1 MEFNNKKIQ
10 NVAES
15 ALNFA
20 KVVKNAYDSQK
31 FYNNL
36 QPVLDYIE
44 KIKDV
49 QSPVVIMHVAK
60 GFLSYEFSFDMIYK
74 LSDGKILQE
83 KKFYTVDISD
93 TDLIPSYILN
103 EVIQTG
109 SAQINFSFDDL
120 KVFHAERSIKIDDFS
135 SFDDIVNLCKKNNI
149 ASIKMIDRLFY
160 TRVVCYDSNGTEAG
174 YIHVASISKLP
185 ANIQSTLYPC
195 GECTYTI

>member
-20 KVVKNAYDSQK
+20 KAVKNAYDSQK

-49 QSPVVIMHVAK
+49 QSPVVIMHVTK

-135 SFDDIVNLCKKNNI
+135 SFDDIVKTCQSN
-149 ASIKMIDRLFY
+149 SVYSVKMIDRMFY
-160 TRVVCYDSNGTEAG
+160 TRIECMDNSGEVIGVMHIAKIT
-174 YIHVASISKLP
+174 KLP
-185 ANIQSTLYPC
+185 EDVKSKLYPC
-195 GECTYTI
+195 GNVTFNI

>member
-49 QSPVVIMHVAK
+49 QSPVVIMHVTK
-60 GFLSYEFSFDMIYK
+60 GFLSYEFSFDLIYK

-120 KVFHAERSIKIDDFS
+120 KGFHAERSIKIDDFS
-135 SFDDIVNLCKKNNI
+135 SFDDIVKTCQSN
-149 ASIKMIDRLFY
+149 SVSSVKMIDRMFY
-160 TRVVCYDSNGTEAG
+160 TRIECMDNSGEVIGVMHIAKIT
-174 YIHVASISKLP
+174 KLP
-185 ANIQSTLYPC
+185 EDVKSKLYPC
-195 GECTYTI
+195 GNVTFNI